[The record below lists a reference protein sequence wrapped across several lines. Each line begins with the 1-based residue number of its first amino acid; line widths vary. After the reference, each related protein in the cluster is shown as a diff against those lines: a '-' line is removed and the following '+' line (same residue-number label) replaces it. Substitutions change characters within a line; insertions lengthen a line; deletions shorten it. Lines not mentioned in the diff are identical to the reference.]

1 MQELWKKIKWYIIV
15 GGVSLILGAIIVFAV
30 IQGSNNRKIDEL
42 SANIV
47 AGTILNTGIQ
57 QANFRLI
64 ETNTR
69 LSGTVGELQKGTGRL
84 EQQIRDGNTEH
95 QRQLEEARNRFGAI
109 QTGLG
114 TISEGLSGTGTTLQG
129 VSEGLEQIKTLIKSL
144 P

>member
-1 MQELWKKIKWYIIV
+1 VQELWKKIKWYIIV
-15 GGVSLILGAIIVFAV
+15 GGVGLIFGAVIVFA
-30 IQGSNNRKIDEL
+30 IAQGRYNRAVDEL

-47 AGTILNTGIQ
+47 AGTTLNTGLQ
-57 QANFRLI
+57 QENFRLI
-64 ETNTR
+64 EANTR
-69 LSGTVGELQKGTGRL
+69 LSGTVGELQEGTSRL

-95 QRQLEEARNRFGAI
+95 QRQLDEARNKFGAI
-109 QTGLG
+109 QAGLG